1 MVPAGVIPAEPKP
14 ARLAWKPDEPTP
26 WKIHRAFTFA
36 FVDDAFIGEKAS
48 PVLVLK
54 CMYFTR
60 STK

>member
-36 FVDDAFIGEKAS
+36 FVDDAFIGEKWLLPFS
-48 PVLVLK
+48 
-54 CMYFTR
+54 F
-60 STK
+60 